1 MLSQNDFPAVRDGSL
16 TIHCISV
23 VIEQKKEGGIR
34 LAGHGIIKINSV
46 GTLYLEFVC
55 LEACNV
61 PVSLWGN
68 HFPVDPF
75 AADQKLFL
83 SAITI
88 TNDKLS
94 ASDFSLRIR
103 QLDRPPF
110 ITYAFVSSIKFTEEV
125 KQNNEFPDFIYFEIK
140 EKVAI
145 PKNKINTEKSSLGS
159 ESYKTN
165 QTVLAWD
172 GIDLSVVNYDDY
184 VSITAKGKFDTE
196 HLLESLLFYIGFTA
210 GSMPQPYIFSKRSG
224 STKELSVGSV
234 LNSARTKS
242 IPAVVCDRAI
252 IDGVWQDESHF
263 QLLRLIVKLKL
274 EKPKYFESIY
284 AQWKRVWFG
293 YHASREIRNL
303 TLGVAVEGVL
313 NDIYIPKFQEVVD
326 GEFEAKK
333 KEIIEKVEKLEI
345 DQSHIKVISKSVGG
359 WGNIHAGAAL
369 KILEKKGI
377 VSKDEIKAHSK
388 IRNSSA
394 HPKSVEETIPR
405 LIREHK
411 HVGMCFNLLYGLML
425 NVLNYEGSQFSYG
438 EGFEAELVWR
448 SAVDV
453 LGIAS
458 EDGEQST

>member
-34 LAGHGIIKINSV
+34 LAGHGIIRINSV

-55 LEACNV
+55 LETDNI
-61 PVSLWGN
+61 PVNMWGN
-68 HFPVDPF
+68 HFPDDPF

-83 SAITI
+83 SAVTV

-94 ASDFSLRIR
+94 ACEFSLRIG
-103 QLDRPPF
+103 LFDRPPF
-110 ITYAFVSSIKFTEEV
+110 ITYAFFSSITFTEEG
-125 KQNNEFPDFIYFEIK
+125 KQNNEFPDFLYFEMN

-145 PKNKINTEKSSLGS
+145 PKNKVNTEKSSLGS

-165 QTVLAWD
+165 QTVLEWND
-172 GIDLSVVNYDDY
+172 IDLSVVNYDDH
-184 VSITAKGKFDTE
+184 VSVSAKGKFDADQ
-196 HLLESLLFYIGFTA
+196 LLESLIFYIGFTA
-210 GSMPQPYIFSKRSG
+210 GSMPQPYIVSKRSG
-224 STKELSVGSV
+224 LIKELSVRSV
-234 LNSARTKS
+234 LNSSRTKS
-242 IPAVVCDRAI
+242 IPAAVCDRAV
-252 IDGVWQDESHF
+252 IDDVLQDENHF
-263 QLLRLIVKLKL
+263 KLLRLIVKLKV
-274 EKPKYFESIY
+274 ERPKYFESIY
-284 AQWKRVWFG
+284 AQWKRVWYG

-326 GEFEAKK
+326 DEFEAKK

-345 DQSHIKVISKSVGG
+345 DQSHIDVISKSVSG

-369 KILEKKGI
+369 KLLEQKGI
-377 VSKDEIKAHSK
+377 VSRDEIKAHSK

-394 HPKSVEETIPR
+394 HPKSIEETVPR

-425 NVLNYEGSQFSYG
+425 NVLNYEGGQFSYG
-438 EGFEAELVWR
+438 EGFEAKFIWR
-448 SAVDV
+448 SANDV
-453 LGIAS
+453 LGIAG
-458 EDGEQST
+458 EEGEQST